1 LKLLGA
7 LVPGFCENRLKFD
20 FQNNTFVEDSSNVCR
35 RYHAVS
41 TRLAKKGRKRK
52 VTVIS
57 QNTGKDN

>member
-1 LKLLGA
+1 LGS
-7 LVPGFCENRLKFD
+7 EYHIS
-20 FQNNTFVEDSSNVCR
+20 VEDSSNVCR

-52 VTVIS
+52 VTVVS